1 MTISEIIATLV
12 AVLTIL
18 GTWWKMLSSSKV
30 TTAAIE
36 ELKRLGG
43 TGTTGQVN
51 VEKDIIRL
59 DTRQDQVDRENE
71 AAQVADPAAPLSPL
85 DSRRHI
91 RDVELYSGKVGV
103 LVEEAK
109 ELLHGKPFAK
119 TIAVASVLT
128 ATGLF
133 LVATRLPD

>member
-59 DTRQDQVDRENE
+59 DTRQDQVDRDIAQLNADLLRE
-71 AAQVADPAAPLSPL
+71 AQIMSNQL
-85 DSRRHI
+85 DSVHRKIDHIDEKLDKI
-91 RDVELYSGKVGV
+91 RDLQFK
-103 LVEEAK
+103 K
-109 ELLHGKPFAK
+109 
-119 TIAVASVLT
+119 
-128 ATGLF
+128 
-133 LVATRLPD
+133 